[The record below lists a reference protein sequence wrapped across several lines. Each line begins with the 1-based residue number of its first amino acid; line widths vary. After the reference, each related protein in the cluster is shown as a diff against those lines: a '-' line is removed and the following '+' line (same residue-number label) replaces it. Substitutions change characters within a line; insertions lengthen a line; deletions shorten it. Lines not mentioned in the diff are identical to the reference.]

1 MNGPFVVAQAN
12 TSRSG
17 ATPVQVIKLVK
28 PEAGQTEIFHASF
41 SGVVKIDFTAIANE
55 KITLFHD
62 SKNQSLHIIFADGS
76 QDIIEPFFDSR
87 GTILSN
93 LVLDMGSGQE
103 FNGERFASQFP
114 ITEDVSVLPAAG
126 PGGVASGADFHG
138 PFVDGLFTGNPLD
151 LLSPEE
157 LPGLQFT
164 ITEAPTFLEETFL
177 EEVNQIPAVS
187 GHLFGVVEEEA
198 LNRQVEI
205 DFSDSG
211 PGNEDTHDAAGND
224 HDTSQFGPGS
234 QITTQKFSGALAGL
248 VTGGDLPITFLV
260 NNAANGTT
268 VRDENGNPVTSIGL
282 EVHYAAVDSQN
293 IEGRTSDNRLIFTL
307 HVNTD
312 GTFTFTLND
321 QIDHPT
327 HTHDNGQGFGEE
339 TLNLDISNAI
349 IAHDAT
355 PDPIVFPTN
364 TIEIGVIDDT
374 PIAFDSAP
382 VYPQPDV
389 EGSGSFSSALD
400 DEDQSHGIQNGP
412 GDNGFGTSVS
422 GILEILPGADNYGS
436 VSFAAGV
443 SVTATDGVNTTSISQ
458 LQAIWVDG
466 SGFGHKEDVT
476 LTWVADGS
484 GGGTL
489 TGSTSHLANAFTL
502 TVDKFGDYTFSA
514 NAPLAHPFT
523 ADPGNPGSSEFED
536 NLSLVFTYTATDG
549 DGDQVDAHLTI
560 NVDDDVPSL
569 FSVTVNEVDVTVDE
583 TPGTQTAADPF
594 PANDVLD
601 TGLSTAIKNLFDAIG
616 SARGV
621 DGDVAPGA
629 LDDGALSFAASTGS
643 LLSIGVVNFGAD
655 GPFGGSAA
663 TGTTLS
669 LKVTEG
675 TYSGIQTTDG
685 HDVFLYA
692 GTGVLSGLILGRVGT
707 EASATPGLDAK
718 DPNGTVAFALTIDA
732 SGKVYIADYLP
743 LLNPTAGSTPAAYND
758 QIQLASGTVQAVVT
772 LKDGDGDTVSSP
784 GTDIS
789 SHIRFQDDGP
799 SVLGVNDGTGPNLV
813 NNGSFEQGH
822 IDLAGTDWSIY
833 SSLPNPPGN
842 PWTYGADHIPFEVQ
856 IGEPGGLAAQDGIAL
871 VELDGDTTGNGHAGQ
886 ATPDPVH
893 TDATIQQVIAG
904 TVAGQ
909 EYELTFYY
917 SPRPGDSANNDSG
930 LRVLW
935 NGVEIDNIDST
946 NLPSGWQQIT
956 LHVIGTGPGDTLAFQ
971 GTGQEDEFGA
981 FIDNV
986 SLRAVTILDD
996 EDTNSEPRHRGA
1008 GRPR

>member
-1 MNGPFVVAQAN
+1 M
-12 TSRSG
+12 
-17 ATPVQVIKLVK
+17 
-28 PEAGQTEIFHASF
+28 IFP
-41 SGVVKIDFTAIANE
+41 N
-55 KITLFHD
+55 
-62 SKNQSLHIIFADGS
+62 
-76 QDIIEPFFDSR
+76 
-87 GTILSN
+87 
-93 LVLDMGSGQE
+93 
-103 FNGERFASQFP
+103 
-114 ITEDVSVLPAAG
+114 
-126 PGGVASGADFHG
+126 
-138 PFVDGLFTGNPLD
+138 
-151 LLSPEE
+151 
-157 LPGLQFT
+157 
-164 ITEAPTFLEETFL
+164 
-177 EEVNQIPAVS
+177 
-187 GHLFGVVEEEA
+187 
-198 LNRQVEI
+198 
-205 DFSDSG
+205 SG

-260 NNAANGTT
+260 NNAANGAT
-268 VRDENGNPVTSIGL
+268 VRDENGTPVTSIGL

-382 VYPQPDV
+382 FYPQPDV

-569 FSVTVNEVDVTVDE
+569 FSVTVNEFDVTVDE
-583 TPGTQTAADPF
+583 TPGVQTAVDPF

-621 DGDVAPGA
+621 DGDVAPGT

-643 LLSIGVVNFGAD
+643 LLSIGAVNFGAD

-669 LKVTEG
+669 LKVTDG
-675 TYSGIQTTDG
+675 TYSGVQTTDG

-692 GTGVLSGLILGRVGT
+692 GKGALSGLILGRVGT
-707 EASATPGLDAK
+707 EASPTPGLDTK
-718 DPNGTVAFALTIDA
+718 DPNGTVAFALTTDA

-772 LKDGDGDTVSSP
+772 LKDGDGDTVSSS

-946 NLPSGWQQIT
+946 NLPSGWTQIT
-956 LHVIGTGPGDTLAFQ
+956 LHVIGTGNDTLAFQ
-971 GTGQEDEFGA
+971 GTGPEDEFGA

-986 SLRAVTILDD
+986 SLHAVTILDD
-996 EDTNSEPRHRGA
+996 EDTTLNPAIEVQGGPGDDGHGVVAAGQILFNAGADGLKSIVVNGIGGLQAVFVDANGVGHPESVTQYSWTPDALRWRHAEGL
-1008 GRPR
+1008 